1 MDNEI
6 KHSVGKRIA
15 MLRKMRD
22 LKQSDLG
29 QMIGRSQS
37 VISAWEKGVADPG
50 TEGIILIAN
59 ALNVSPLELLGSH
72 SEETDNIQMPDASM
86 EPEIHE
92 GDMLT
97 VKKNVTLDDL
107 RDGDTVLV
115 DTHKGKGLIR
125 RLFKISAQY
134 MLLSFSPSIPP
145 ISVHN
150 VDIKGKV
157 TDIHRKL

>member
-1 MDNEI
+1 MDKAVI
-6 KHSVGKRIA
+6 SDVGKRIA
-15 MLRKMRD
+15 RYRKMKD
-22 LKQSDLG
+22 LTQFELG
-29 QMIGRSQS
+29 EMLGRNQS
-37 VISAWEKGVADPG
+37 VISSWEKGIDPG
-50 TEGIILIAN
+50 SDNLILLSH
-59 ALNVSPLELLGSH
+59 ALGVTPNDLLGFQS
-72 SEETDNIQMPDASM
+72 SESVEQIVMPDDSM
-86 EPEIHE
+86 EPLIHK
-92 GDMLT
+92 GDILT
-97 VKKNVTLDDL
+97 VDTAGEAQN
-107 RDGDTVLV
+107 GDTVLV